1 MLTNTFL
8 GNTTENWLIAASIV
22 LFSFLISKIVYRIL
36 RLIVQR
42 WTKRT
47 KTNLDD
53 LILTRSG
60 PIVMIG
66 IILFGF
72 RIAFTFLEFDI
83 IVYDRIQR
91 GFILATVFVVTW
103 FFSRLITILIEEFLK
118 NQTRDEVSEVERF
131 SPVLIRMVTI
141 MIWTL
146 GIITGLNNAGMD
158 VGALLA
164 GLGIGGLAVALASQ
178 DTVKNMIGGLII
190 LFDKPFRIGEKI
202 KVDAY
207 EGVVEDIGLRS
218 TKLRGV
224 DGMLITMPNTLFSDK
239 TISNISKVKNKKIES
254 KISLS
259 RINDPDKVKKVC
271 SDIEM
276 ILDNQPSLVSQSGK
290 VLLSSFGAT
299 TVVLTMEYRIK
310 DEVDSSYDQHQLLL
324 EIYRYLH
331 TNDVVIS
338 DAE

>member
-8 GNTTENWLIAASIV
+8 GNTTENWLIAV
-22 LFSFLISKIVYRIL
+22 CVVVFSFLMSKIVYRIL
-36 RLIVQR
+36 RLFVQR

-47 KTNLDD
+47 KTSLDD

-60 PIVMIG
+60 PIIMIG

-83 IVYDRIQR
+83 MVYERIQR
-91 GFILATVFVVTW
+91 GFILATVFVITW
-103 FFSRLITILIEEFLK
+103 FFSRLISTLIEEFLK
-118 NQTRDEVSEVERF
+118 NQTRNEVSEMERF

-141 MIWTL
+141 LIWAL

-202 KVDAY
+202 KVDSF
-207 EGVVEDIGLRS
+207 EGIVEDIGLRS

-224 DGMLITMPNTLFSDK
+224 DGMLITMPNTLFSDR
-239 TISNISKVKNKKIES
+239 TIINISRLKDKKVET

-259 RINDPDKVKKVC
+259 RNNEPDMVKKVC
-271 SDIEM
+271 FEIEN
-276 ILDNQPSLVSQSGK
+276 ILNNNPSVIVKSGK
-290 VLLSSFGAT
+290 VLISSIGAT

-310 DEVDSSYDQHQLLL
+310 DEVDSSYEQHQLLL

-331 TNDVVIS
+331 ENNIIIS
-338 DAE
+338 DPE